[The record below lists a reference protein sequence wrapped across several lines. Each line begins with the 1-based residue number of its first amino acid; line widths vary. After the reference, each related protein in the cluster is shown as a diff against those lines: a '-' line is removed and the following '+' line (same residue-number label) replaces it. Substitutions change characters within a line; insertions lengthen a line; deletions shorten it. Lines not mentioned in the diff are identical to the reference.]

1 MPKISSKKI
10 FLIIVSII
18 TLSIAWRFFDLLSFR
33 DSNIVLQK
41 GLTVKLRPKGSLQQK
56 FVANRDGLTKIEV
69 LLRSP
74 GIKYE
79 NGDRMEMKLADANCE
94 ENLRTGYLDD
104 SFLNTENLYEFSF
117 DRIPDSQEKEFCLTA
132 TFANKK
138 ESAKSIQ
145 FFTMGDETGQ
155 PLSIRPVYKNAHIW
169 QDFSELNQRISQYKP
184 WFLKHYFLAAIAISF
199 IVISILSLILLI
211 RL

>member
-10 FLIIVSII
+10 FLIIFLII
-18 TLSIAWRFFDLLSFR
+18 TLSIAWRFLNLLSFR

-41 GLTVKLRPKGSLQQK
+41 GLTVKLRPRESLQQN
-56 FVANRDGLTKIEV
+56 FVANRDGLTKVEV

-79 NGDRMEMKLADANCE
+79 NGDRMEMKLADADCKE
-94 ENLRTGYLDD
+94 TLRTGYLDD
-104 SFLNTENLYEFSF
+104 SFLNTENLYEFRF

-138 ESAKSIQ
+138 ENAKSIQ
-145 FFTMGDETGQ
+145 FFTMGDKEGQ
-155 PLSIRPVYKNAHIW
+155 SLSIRPVYKNAHIW

-184 WFLKHYFLAAIAISF
+184 WFLKHYYLWIITIAF
-199 IVISILSLILLI
+199 IVFSIASVVILITL
-211 RL
+211 